1 MISSRRRPANR
12 RKHSDV
18 MFRKLAIALAATTI
32 ALGAASTPTGALA
45 RGFGGGAHFGGGG
58 VHFGGGG
65 ARFGGGVARFGGGG
79 ARLGGWRFGG
89 LRSYGPV
96 ARDYGRCYGG
106 RRYYGGRRFAYGLG
120 ALGLLGAGLAYNS
133 CYVWT
138 PYGWIN
144 ERGYGYGYNYW

>member
-79 ARLGGWRFGG
+79 ARLRGWR
-89 LRSYGPV
+89 
-96 ARDYGRCYGG
+96 
-106 RRYYGGRRFAYGLG
+106 GLG
-120 ALGLLGAGLAYNS
+120 AYAAMVRWRATMADAMAGDGIMADGAS
-133 CYVWT
+133 HMD
-138 PYGWIN
+138 
-144 ERGYGYGYNYW
+144 